1 MRSGPAA
8 RYLPA
13 AAVTLIGALL
23 VEVLSEGWVQALAT
37 TGTATPPGWPKLVK
51 NALVLLLAAVTL
63 VTVALR
69 RRWRDFTTPADLA
82 LAVLVVVLVL
92 AGIVGGS
99 PPKLIGQALYVYLR
113 GAVVFYAIR
122 AADLPFSWLRRLL
135 YVAGGIVALD
145 VAVALVQM
153 VVGVPAY
160 TALGWDDLTWAKTSR
175 AQGLLNHPNHLGHLL
190 GLALLGLLAWMLTR
204 PRVRYPWWLA
214 FGAGAL
220 ALSAAQS
227 RESVVAF
234 CICALVLWLLLR
246 GGRRV
251 VAAVLVVL
259 VCTGAQVLLRPANLA
274 EWNRRLGGVVNAIHP
289 PAPSP
294 ARTPTPGQRTGPGTT
309 TAVRPKP
316 VPKEIRVLYYKQG
329 LKLLAHQPVL
339 GYGVGQFG
347 GIVAQ
352 ENNPDWN
359 ENPRFGPG
367 GFDRYGFASKQVDSF
382 WLHLVVETGLLGLAA
397 YIAWLF
403 LLVRPLWTEAAR
415 RDRAGPGGVLRPWA
429 VAAMAFAVQVAFLSA
444 SLEDELFP
452 TLLFTLL
459 GMAWTTLRIPAA
471 QPVEP
476 EPVPV

>member
-8 RYLPA
+8 RYLSA
-13 AAVTLIGALL
+13 ATVTLVGVLV
-23 VEVLSEGWVQALAT
+23 VEVLFEGWVQALAT
-37 TGTATPPGWPKLVK
+37 TGTATPPGWPKLAK
-51 NALVLLLAAVTL
+51 NGIVLLLAAVSL

-69 RRWRDFTTPADLA
+69 RRWRDFATPVDIA
-82 LAVLVVVLVL
+82 LAVLVVVMVL

-99 PPKLIGQALYVYLR
+99 PPKLIAQALYVYFR

-122 AADLPFSWLRRLL
+122 AADPPAPWLRKLL
-135 YVAGGIVALD
+135 YVGGGIVALD
-145 VAVALVQM
+145 IAVALVQM

-160 TALGWDDLTWAKTSR
+160 TALGWDDLTWAKTNR
-175 AQGLLNHPNHLGHLL
+175 AQGLLNHPNHLGHVL

-234 CICALVLWLLLR
+234 CVSAFVLWLFLR
-246 GGRRV
+246 GTRRV

-259 VCTGAQVLLRPANLA
+259 ICTGAQVLLRPANLA
-274 EWNRRLGGVVNAIHP
+274 EWNRRLGGVVNAIQP
-289 PAPSP
+289 PKPSP
-294 ARTPTPGQRTGPGTT
+294 AHTSTPGRSPTTGTSGP
-309 TAVRPKP
+309 AAKPKP
-316 VPKEIRVLYYKQG
+316 VPKEIRVLYYRQG
-329 LKLLAHQPVL
+329 LRLLAHEPVL

-352 ENNPDWN
+352 ENNPHWN
-359 ENPRFGPG
+359 ENPRFGPK
-367 GFDRYGFASKQVDSF
+367 GFDRYGFQSKQVDSF

-397 YIAWLF
+397 YLVWLF
-403 LLVRPLWTEAAR
+403 LLVRPLWTVR
-415 RDRAGPGGVLRPWA
+415 IAGDYVRPWA
-429 VAAMAFAVQVAFLSA
+429 VAAMVFAVQVAFLSA

-452 TLLFTLL
+452 VLLFALL
-459 GMAWTTLRIPAA
+459 AMAWVAPRTPAP
-471 QPVEP
+471 QR
-476 EPVPV
+476 